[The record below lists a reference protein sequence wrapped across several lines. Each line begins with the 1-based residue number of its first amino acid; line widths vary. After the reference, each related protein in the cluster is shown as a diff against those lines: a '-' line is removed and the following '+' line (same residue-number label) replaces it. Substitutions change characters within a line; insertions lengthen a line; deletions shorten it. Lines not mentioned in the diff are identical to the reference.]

1 MSCSSPGVGCRTH
14 GRGARPAPATERKER
29 PILARKQPKD
39 TGFALPEELVSRR
52 VAFAASGAAG
62 THADQNA
69 RHRHGA
75 GRTNRV
81 GSRSGQLRAALKDQG
96 R

>member
-1 MSCSSPGVGCRTH
+1 M
-14 GRGARPAPATERKER
+14 
-29 PILARKQPKD
+29 
-39 TGFALPEELVSRR
+39 SRR